1 MVHHFHR
8 RLSVDLTFIEPTF
21 CPIGFFVRLGPAG
34 PGLWP
39 TGTGPASGRSTWPA
53 RRCQRG
59 SEMRPYT
66 RALKMVVLPYGKWEN
81 GGFTLWKMGKWWFYH
96 EECWFKHVLPTNRL
110 GQYTTACL
118 TLIFIHNTNRR
129 GETVTS
135 FRNSVVAGVDDV
147 HGEYRGEA
155 LTEGITIDFFTDI
168 TFGSP
173 STDVRYWTLHR
184 IWL

>member
-1 MVHHFHR
+1 M
-8 RLSVDLTFIEPTF
+8 
-21 CPIGFFVRLGPAG
+21 
-34 PGLWP
+34 
-39 TGTGPASGRSTWPA
+39 
-53 RRCQRG
+53 
-59 SEMRPYT
+59 
-66 RALKMVVLPYGKWEN
+66 
-81 GGFTLWKMGKWWFYH
+81 
-96 EECWFKHVLPTNRL
+96 LPTNRL

-173 STDVRYWTLHR
+173 STDVRY
-184 IWL
+184 